1 MLLTNKKYTQEAID
15 IAKKVSVEVEQRH
28 AKWLASMTHVVD
40 QSQVDKLLS
49 LQGRYCEDVIFNEN
63 ERITRHQRILLMC
76 EQERVKEKR
85 QQIADRQKTLQRV
98 VSDISKVAE
107 NILIERL
114 KSFPVERLCS
124 GIPSFD
130 QFASFAYSPS
140 LSFTKLSALTA
151 SNQLS
156 ATIFDVI
163 SNSRYGG
170 RNTCSGNTNID
181 QKVAIGQI
189 GIENCRRLFPI
200 LMARPMLRWNDKNIQ
215 VLVPKLWQQL
225 VLTSNVAK
233 MRLEEA
239 RVRDADSG
247 VLLGTLRTLGSVIII
262 NHFTSAFEDA
272 VVEVML
278 NYRKANRREEY
289 YACADVK
296 MNTACL
302 PKVLVE
308 MESIVTRKLLNTFD
322 WPQSVEH
329 LKAAI
334 LEDLDQ
340 IPILQRS
347 QYGAALAQARAY
359 AIYDGLSRSGLF
371 FEKHKPFWFA
381 NVQISGEALTSI
393 RMHAPG
399 KMTSMM

>member
-1 MLLTNKKYTQEAID
+1 M
-15 IAKKVSVEVEQRH
+15 
-28 AKWLASMTHVVD
+28 ASHLR
-40 QSQVDKLLS
+40 SI
-49 LQGRYCEDVIFNEN
+49 R
-63 ERITRHQRILLMC
+63 
-76 EQERVKEKR
+76 
-85 QQIADRQKTLQRV
+85 
-98 VSDISKVAE
+98 
-107 NILIERL
+107 LICL
-114 KSFPVERLCS
+114 FIIIV
-124 GIPSFD
+124 
-130 QFASFAYSPS
+130 
-140 LSFTKLSALTA
+140 FTKLSALTA

-163 SNSRYGG
+163 SNSRYGE
-170 RNTCSGNTNID
+170 RNTRSGKTNTD
-181 QKVAIGQI
+181 PKVAIGQI

-272 VVEVML
+272 MVEVML

-289 YACADVK
+289 YACTDVK

-322 WPQSVEH
+322 WPKSVEH
-329 LKAAI
+329 LKVAI